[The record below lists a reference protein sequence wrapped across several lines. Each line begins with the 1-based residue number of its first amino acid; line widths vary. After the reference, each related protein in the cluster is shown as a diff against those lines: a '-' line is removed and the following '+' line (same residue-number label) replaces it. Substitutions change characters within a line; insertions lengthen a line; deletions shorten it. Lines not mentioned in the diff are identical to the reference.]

1 MNILFVVIKLNV
13 CHFILYYQEVNL
25 TLYLQQEIC
34 LKKSV
39 LKSFP
44 VFKRVCLCCFN
55 FLSSI
60 DFFKNLLYFSLS
72 GWFPQIGPAASASF
86 CEFDVFHC
94 SLFFYCCCICFNLML
109 QSYGLCF
116 GINVRT
122 MLVLR

>member
-44 VFKRVCLCCFN
+44 VFKRVCLCCCCVCVVLTFC
-55 FLSSI
+55 SST
-60 DFFKNLLYFSLS
+60 DFFKNLLYF
-72 GWFPQIGPAASASF
+72 PIGVVSTDWA
-86 CEFDVFHC
+86 
-94 SLFFYCCCICFNLML
+94 CCICRLL
-109 QSYGLCF
+109 
-116 GINVRT
+116 
-122 MLVLR
+122 